1 MNLNDDLGKG
11 KPWVPLRENLQR
23 PIFVCR
29 FVERYLLSNL
39 INGVVC
45 DISLHFPPHTKE
57 PNLS

>member
-1 MNLNDDLGKG
+1 MNLNYDLGKRI
-11 KPWVPLRENLQR
+11 PWVPLRENLQR

-45 DISLHFPPHTKE
+45 DISLHFPPHT
-57 PNLS
+57 